1 MTRTLAQIAILA
13 AAGLMFAG
21 AAQAEVALPAY
32 PLVPKT
38 PNLSIPLN
46 LKPAGPIALRYAQAP
61 APLPRGVARTAI
73 ERRDGGVSGGIGV
86 LCGIQ
91 PSADTSGVGTARGY
105 DNDGRFVGAKLGFSF

>member
-1 MTRTLAQIAILA
+1 MIRTLAQATAMTAGLMLA
-13 AAGLMFAG
+13 AAAH
-21 AAQAEVALPAY
+21 AEVQLPAY
-32 PLVPKT
+32 PPVART
-38 PNLSIPLN
+38 PNLSAPLN
-46 LKPAGPIALRYAQAP
+46 LKPAGPIELRYAQAP

-73 ERRDGGVSGGIGV
+73 ERREGGVSGGVGV